1 MAHTFLLEVGLE
13 EMPAHVV
20 TPSIKQLVK
29 RTKDYLKDQRIEFD
43 DIKPF
48 STPRRLT
55 IQITGLADKQE
66 DIDESVKGP
75 AKKIAQDDNGNW
87 SKAAIGFT
95 KGQGATTDD
104 ITFKEVKGTE
114 YVFVE
119 KHIDGK
125 PVSEVLIGM
134 KDVITNMTFPTLMKW
149 NVYDLEFIR
158 PIRWMVALLDDK
170 ILPIKIL
177 DVTAGNVS
185 RGHRFLGKYTT
196 IESADN
202 YEKAL
207 HDQFVIVDAD
217 KRKKLIKD
225 QIEQISKDNNWVV
238 NINPSLLEEVN
249 NLVEWPTAFYGNF
262 DKKYLELP
270 ADVLITSMRDNQ
282 RFFYVQDQDKNILP
296 YFISVRNGNKDYLE
310 NVAVGNEKV
319 LTARLEDAMF
329 FYKEDQSN
337 DIDFYV
343 NKLKKVSFHD
353 KISTM
358 YEKMQR
364 VEVITQVLGEHVGLS
379 DTELSDVKRAAQ
391 IYKFDLV
398 TGMVGEFSELQGI
411 MGEKYALLKG
421 ENKSVATA
429 IREHYMPIS
438 ANGDLPATKVGAVLA
453 VADKFDS
460 ILTFFAAGM
469 IPSGSN
475 DPYALRR
482 QANGIVRIVNNQKW
496 NFNLENMM
504 ISFIKSE
511 NDYEVAPSLDQT
523 KEFNDIVEFIND
535 RIIKVLKDD
544 KLRHDII
551 DAISGTKNHNI
562 LFIFEVANVLNQHKD
577 DDEFKKSIEA
587 LTRVLRISHKQSF
600 NNEDLNIDESLFEN
614 DSEKK
619 LYEKVSTISENYYQ
633 LGANAEFDKLMSLK
647 DVINDYFDET
657 MVMANDDHIKN
668 NHLKQ
673 MTIIANMINWFA
685 DLDKLIVK

>member
-75 AKKIAQDDNGNW
+75 AKKIAQDDDGNW

-125 PVSEVLIGM
+125 PVSEVLMGM
-134 KDVITNMTFPTLMKW
+134 KDVITSMTFPTLMKW

-170 ILPIKIL
+170 VLPIKIL

-185 RGHRFLGKYTT
+185 RGHRFLGQYTT

-364 VEVITQVLGEHVGLS
+364 VEVITQVLGKHVGLS

-504 ISFIKSE
+504 NSFIKSE
-511 NDYEVAPSLDQT
+511 NEHEVAPSLDQT
-523 KEFNDIVEFIND
+523 KEFNDIVGFIND

-551 DAISGTKNHNI
+551 DAISETKNHNI

-587 LTRVLRISHKQSF
+587 LTRVLRISNKQSF
-600 NNEDLNIDESLFEN
+600 NNDDLNIDESLFEN

-633 LGANAEFDKLMSLK
+633 LGANAEFNKLMSLK

-657 MVMANDDHIKN
+657 MVMAKDDNIKN
-668 NHLKQ
+668 NHLRQ